1 MNVPKK
7 FLRLVL
13 VLILCLSITGC
24 SVAHLNENLH
34 TNNSNATNADTILSP
49 VVKNVIS
56 TLGNPH
62 SSNSMTFG
70 TDVLSRPIVHEIYN
84 HEERVDARVL
94 SVYNSVG
101 NISISQS
108 ANENIKVVMQLIQ
121 TKNLLDIDEKLDAL
135 MLRPLYDSDVVYY
148 EPLYAHDT
156 NMGYWRWIRNYLNAN
171 GIEIT
176 FDIQIPSTI
185 REVRV
190 YGEIGNI
197 TISDITAR
205 IQAQTFVGS
214 IVGKNLTP
222 LDTAAFITN
231 TTTMPLGAYGIDI
244 SFANI
249 EAVRYI
255 TAGTTASNIRLDIP
269 NDSDYTIIRDN
280 NISTKYTHS
289 FHSYAQE
296 EHIRERCLAPFE
308 EINIVSEGTQIF
320 TLEDKRIVRT
330 VVVE

>member
-1 MNVPKK
+1 MNAPKK

-24 SVAHLNENLH
+24 STAYLYGNQH
-34 TNNSNATNADTILSP
+34 TSNSNTISVDTLFSP
-49 VVKNVIS
+49 VVKNVIT

-62 SSNSMTFG
+62 SSNSVTFG

-84 HEERVDARVL
+84 HEEQIDAKVL

-108 ANENIKVVMQLIQ
+108 DNEKIKVVMQLIQ
-121 TKNLLDIDEKLDAL
+121 TKNLRDITEKLDGL
-135 MLRPLYDSDVVYY
+135 MLHPIYDNDVVYY
-148 EPLYAHDT
+148 EPLYSHDT

-185 REVRV
+185 QEVRV

-214 IVGKNLTP
+214 IVGRNLTP
-222 LDTAAFITN
+222 LDTATFITN

-249 EAVRYI
+249 EAVRHI
-255 TAGTTASNIRLDIP
+255 TAGTTASDIRLNMP
-269 NDSDYTIIRDN
+269 NDEYTIIRDN
-280 NISTKYTHS
+280 NISTKYAHS
-289 FHSYAQE
+289 VNSDAQE
-296 EHIRERCLAPFE
+296 EYIRERCLAPLE
-308 EINIVSEGTQIF
+308 KINSVSEGTQIF

-330 VVVE
+330 VIVE